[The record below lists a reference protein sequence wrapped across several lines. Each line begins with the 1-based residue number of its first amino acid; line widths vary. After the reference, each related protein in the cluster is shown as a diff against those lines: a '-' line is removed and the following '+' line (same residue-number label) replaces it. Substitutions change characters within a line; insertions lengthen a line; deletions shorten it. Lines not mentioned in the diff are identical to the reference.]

1 MLSADPAWINVSVLA
16 YFKSNW
22 AFMMVFGN
30 VVRVREASCEAD
42 CCEQLLVVAHRRF
55 PLELPGCGS
64 RLDDDPDLVD
74 ARKICY
80 MRLHEHTSQ

>member
-1 MLSADPAWINVSVLA
+1 MMSEFGKVLVKKTALSN
-16 YFKSNW
+16 
-22 AFMMVFGN
+22 
-30 VVRVREASCEAD
+30 
-42 CCEQLLVVAHRRF
+42 CEQLLVVAHRRF

-80 MRLHEHTSQ
+80 MRLHEHASQ